1 MANGDEL
8 LLGCRQWMQAA
19 LEELTLCPTAHTRPS
34 LREGDELLK
43 RIDAAL
49 RSGIAL
55 APKDERELSELRE
68 RRESSR
74 AYHRLAAAQGDPLQL
89 KIAERDQALTQHER
103 RLHELEAALVAV
115 GAAFS
120 SLDALV
126 GAAKAIEEG
135 RRMK

>member
-1 MANGDEL
+1 MASRDEL

-43 RIDAAL
+43 QVDDEL
-49 RSGIAL
+49 RRGIAL
-55 APKDERELSELRE
+55 ASELRE

-74 AYHRLAAAQGDPLQL
+74 AYHRLAAENGDPLHR

-115 GAAFS
+115 GTAFS

-135 RRMK
+135 RRVK